1 LVRGNDDDALP
12 ASDDEEQDDGGDET
26 KAALAAFGLA
36 AVDEP
41 STRQQRVFYL
51 WREHE
56 EAVRV
61 FLACRTQWRVGFD
74 EPTGLDYAG
83 VESLIRMRRLVQ
95 RPRLPEVLAE
105 LQILEDETLAEWR
118 RQRKASDRSAR

>member
-1 LVRGNDDDALP
+1 M
-12 ASDDEEQDDGGDET
+12 
-26 KAALAAFGLA
+26 
-36 AVDEP
+36 AVDQA
-41 STRQQRVFYL
+41 STRRQQIFFL
-51 WREHE
+51 WPEHE

-74 EPTGLDYAG
+74 GPTGLDYTG

-95 RPRLPEVLAE
+95 RARVPEVLAE